1 MEYEE
6 ELERVTEEK
15 IREKEKVV
23 AEIKNSIQESIK
35 EEVEKRRAY
44 ADLRCKAR
52 QNGRIKTRFICRKK
66 GHITKNCCKRKD

>member
-6 ELERVTEEK
+6 ELERITEER

-35 EEVEKRRAY
+35 EEVGKRRAY
-44 ADLRCKAR
+44 ADSRYKIR
-52 QNGRIKTRFICRKK
+52 QNDRIRTCFIYRRN
-66 GHITKNCCKRKD
+66 GYI

>member
-6 ELERVTEEK
+6 ELERITEER

-35 EEVEKRRAY
+35 EEMEKKRVY
-44 ADLRCKAR
+44 ADLRYRTR
-52 QNGRIKTRFICRKK
+52 QNDRIKTRFICRKN
-66 GHITKNCCKRKD
+66 GHITRSCCKKKD

>member
-6 ELERVTEEK
+6 ELERITEER

-35 EEVEKRRAY
+35 EEVGKRRAY
-44 ADLRCKAR
+44 AGLRCKAR
-52 QNGRIKTRFICRKK
+52 QSDRIKIRFICRKK
-66 GHITKNCCKRKD
+66 RHITRNCCKGKD

>member
-44 ADLRCKAR
+44 VGSRCKAR
-52 QNGRIKTRFICRKK
+52 QSDRIRHALFTERRDI
-66 GHITKNCCKRKD
+66 

>member
-6 ELERVTEEK
+6 ELERITEER

-44 ADLRCKAR
+44 VGSRYKIR
-52 QNGRIKTRFICRKK
+52 QNDRIRTCFIYRRN
-66 GHITKNCCKRKD
+66 GYI

>member
-6 ELERVTEEK
+6 ELKRITEER

-35 EEVEKRRAY
+35 EEVGKRRAY
-44 ADLRCKAR
+44 AGQKYRTR
-52 QNGRIKTRFICRKK
+52 QNDRIKTRFICRKN
-66 GHITKNCCKRKD
+66 GHITRSCCKKKD